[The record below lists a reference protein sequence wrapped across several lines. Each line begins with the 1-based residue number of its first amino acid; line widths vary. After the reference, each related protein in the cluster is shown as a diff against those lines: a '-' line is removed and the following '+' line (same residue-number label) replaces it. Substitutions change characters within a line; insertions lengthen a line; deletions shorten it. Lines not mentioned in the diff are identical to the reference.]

1 MNNEAL
7 MMSYWIAISHRLVEL
22 EVVMNSLLQG
32 ILKSLKLNKKSLDKS
47 QLAKRKGPSS
57 LIDESYRAYLSYYVI
72 WRIRT

>member
-32 ILKSLKLNKKSLDKS
+32 ILKSLKLNKESLDKS
-47 QLAKRKGPSS
+47 QLARRKDSSS
-57 LIDESYRAYLSYYVI
+57 LIEESYRAFLLLCDLED
-72 WRIRT
+72 

>member
-32 ILKSLKLNKKSLDKS
+32 ILKSLKLNKESLDKS
-47 QLAKRKGPSS
+47 QLARRKGSSS
-57 LIDESYRAYLSYYVI
+57 LIEESYRAYLVYYVI

>member
-32 ILKSLKLNKKSLDKS
+32 ILKSLKLNKESLDKS
-47 QLAKRKGPSS
+47 QLARRKGSSS
-57 LIDESYRAYLSYYVI
+57 LIEESYRAFLLLCDLED
-72 WRIRT
+72 

>member
-47 QLAKRKGPSS
+47 QLARRKDSSS
-57 LIDESYRAYLSYYVI
+57 LIDESYQHFSYYVI

>member
-32 ILKSLKLNKKSLDKS
+32 ILKCFKLNKKSLDKS
-47 QLAKRKGPSS
+47 QLARRKALP
-57 LIDESYRAYLSYYVI
+57 L
-72 WRIRT
+72 